1 MLNGASFRGLSDAEV
16 AKALSAVEDSNDAL
30 AAQRAT
36 AEASALESEVERID
50 EVEGGLDANAGSH
63 AGSNVGSNAGSGSGN
78 ASNASNAEKQAAE
91 FEKSIQKADQEAK
104 TVLKAWAGK
113 NSEHLIALE
122 KALPAI
128 QRRSIRFKEVCEPI
142 PEVTPEAL
150 RAELEGLE
158 EEEKEWEEEQ
168 VEAMKQAEEEI
179 KQKDQDPTPLE
190 ATGVGTISE
199 MAKAYASYRKDIKG
213 KIEKAMRTG
222 KIVI

>member
-16 AKALSAVEDSNDAL
+16 AKAPSAVEDSNDAL

-63 AGSNVGSNAGSGSGN
+63 AGSNAGSGSGN
-78 ASNASNAEKQAAE
+78 ASNAEKQAVE

-104 TVLKAWAGK
+104 TELKAWAGK

-179 KQKDQDPTPLE
+179 KQKDLDPTPLE
-190 ATGVGTISE
+190 ATGVGTVSE

-213 KIEKAMRTG
+213 KIERAMRTG

>member
-50 EVEGGLDANAGSH
+50 EVEGGLDANAGS
-63 AGSNVGSNAGSGSGN
+63 NADSGSGNASN

-104 TVLKAWAGK
+104 TELKAWAGK

-213 KIEKAMRTG
+213 KIERAMRTG

>member
-50 EVEGGLDANAGSH
+50 EVEGGLDANAGSN
-63 AGSNVGSNAGSGSGN
+63 AGSHAGSGSG
-78 ASNASNAEKQAAE
+78 NASNAEKQAAE

-104 TVLKAWAGK
+104 TELKAWAGK

-213 KIEKAMRTG
+213 KIERAMRTG

>member
-36 AEASALESEVERID
+36 AEASALESEVDRID
-50 EVEGGLDANAGSH
+50 EVEGGLDANAGSN
-63 AGSNVGSNAGSGSGN
+63 AGCNAGSGSGN
-78 ASNASNAEKQAAE
+78 AWNAEKQAAE

-104 TVLKAWAGK
+104 TELKAWAGK

-179 KQKDQDPTPLE
+179 KQKDLDPTPLE

-213 KIEKAMRTG
+213 KIERAMRTG

>member
-36 AEASALESEVERID
+36 AEASALESEVDRID

-63 AGSNVGSNAGSGSGN
+63 AGSGSG
-78 ASNASNAEKQAAE
+78 NASNAEKQAAE

-104 TVLKAWAGK
+104 TELKAWAGK

-213 KIEKAMRTG
+213 KIERAMRTG

>member
-50 EVEGGLDANAGSH
+50 EVEGGLDANAGSN
-63 AGSNVGSNAGSGSGN
+63 AGSHTGSNAGSGSG
-78 ASNASNAEKQAAE
+78 NASNAEKQAAE

-104 TVLKAWAGK
+104 TELKAWAGK

-213 KIEKAMRTG
+213 KIERAMRTG

>member
-36 AEASALESEVERID
+36 AEASALESEVDRID

-63 AGSNVGSNAGSGSGN
+63 AGSNTGSNAGSGSG
-78 ASNASNAEKQAAE
+78 NASNAEKQAAE

-104 TVLKAWAGK
+104 TELKAWAGK

-213 KIEKAMRTG
+213 KIERAMRTG

>member
-36 AEASALESEVERID
+36 AEASALESEVDRID

-63 AGSNVGSNAGSGSGN
+63 AGSGSG
-78 ASNASNAEKQAAE
+78 NASNAEKQAAE

-104 TVLKAWAGK
+104 TELKAWAGK

-190 ATGVGTISE
+190 ATGVGTVSE

-213 KIEKAMRTG
+213 KIERAMRTG

>member
-50 EVEGGLDANAGSH
+50 EVEGGLDANAGSN
-63 AGSNVGSNAGSGSGN
+63 AGSHTGSNAGSGSG
-78 ASNASNAEKQAAE
+78 NASNAEKQAAE

-104 TVLKAWAGK
+104 TELKAWAGK

-179 KQKDQDPTPLE
+179 KQKDLDPTPLE

-213 KIEKAMRTG
+213 KIERAMRTG

>member
-50 EVEGGLDANAGSH
+50 EVEGGLDANAGSN
-63 AGSNVGSNAGSGSGN
+63 AGSNAGLGSGN

-104 TVLKAWAGK
+104 TELKAWAGK

-179 KQKDQDPTPLE
+179 KQKDLDPTPLE

-213 KIEKAMRTG
+213 KIERAMRTG